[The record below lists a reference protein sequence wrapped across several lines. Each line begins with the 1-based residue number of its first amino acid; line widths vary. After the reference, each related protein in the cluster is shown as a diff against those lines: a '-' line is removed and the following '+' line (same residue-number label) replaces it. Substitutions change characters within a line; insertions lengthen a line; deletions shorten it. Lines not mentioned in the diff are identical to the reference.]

1 MTTVS
6 YKDIAQKKKKHVKFS
21 QIEPEEEAEQQQHEE
36 PKKNSTNDNSTALI
50 EPMPW
55 KVQYLQNRYDRFAN
69 IGESDF

>member
-21 QIEPEEEAEQQQHEE
+21 QIEPEEEAEEQQHEE
-36 PKKNSTNDNSTALI
+36 PKKNNNSTALI
-50 EPMPW
+50 EPLPW

-69 IGESDF
+69 VGESDF